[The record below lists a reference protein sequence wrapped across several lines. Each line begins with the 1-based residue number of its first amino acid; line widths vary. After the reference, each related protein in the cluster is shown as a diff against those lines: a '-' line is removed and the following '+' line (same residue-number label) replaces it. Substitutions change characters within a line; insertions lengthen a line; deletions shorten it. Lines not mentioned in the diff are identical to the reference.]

1 MCMNVL
7 FVVFLWELFYFVCTC
22 LNCLPFYVD
31 ECLTLHDFDYLI
43 LNILSF
49 FICMYMCVFLGYAL
63 SSGFSVSVYIHLII
77 FKCWLYYLEFFSVF
91 LPYSLCVCIFS
102 VLFCMD
108 ILYLYVYECIS
119 FRICMKI
126 IYLYELYMY
135 MNQLFVAFDV
145 FTCIHCVRMNLL
157 FATFVCDLFTCIFC
171 MCMNAFFMCIRIYSL
186 VMCIISL
193 YSMYV
198 YECLLHVCMNLHSNM
213 SSLFVFFVCVWIYS
227 SCVWIHVF
235 IVCVWIYS
243 FLPF

>member
-63 SSGFSVSVYIHLII
+63 SSGFSVSMYIHLII

-91 LPYSLCVCIFS
+91 LPYLLCVCIFS
-102 VLFCMD
+102 VFFCMD

-135 MNQLFVAFDV
+135 MNQLFVAIDV
-145 FTCIHCVRMNLL
+145 FC
-157 FATFVCDLFTCIFC
+157 
-171 MCMNAFFMCIRIYSL
+171 
-186 VMCIISL
+186 
-193 YSMYV
+193 
-198 YECLLHVCMNLHSNM
+198 LHV
-213 SSLFVFFVCVWIYS
+213 FIVWVWIYS
-227 SCVWIHVF
+227 LLPLYVTYLVVF
-235 IVCVWIYS
+235 SVCVWMPSSCVYEYI
-243 FLPF
+243 LW